1 MDLNIIDK
9 ITLFFNLNFNS
20 FLAIEELLIFI
31 LILSFLII
39 NLKYKNNKV
48 KIFIPFLLLFIV
60 SLAMFLYGSSI
71 LYVLEEIVKGIIYA
85 IYFPNII
92 FYIITVIISFSIM
105 IYTILSNKLTNKEKI
120 VNYLL
125 CGIHLYLFILFITNC
140 LDLNVSLVR
149 PSKIYKHDELYV
161 LVQSCQLVFVVN
173 IIYQSVKMLVRKL
186 KNKSKNDIMDRKWG
200 RYEREIN

>member
-9 ITLFFNLNFNS
+9 ITLFFKLNFNS

-120 VNYLL
+120 INYLL

-149 PSKIYKHDELYV
+149 TSKIYKHDELYV

-186 KNKSKNDIMDRKWG
+186 KNKSKNDIMDRK
-200 RYEREIN
+200 

>member
-9 ITLFFNLNFNS
+9 ITLFFKLNFNS

-105 IYTILSNKLTNKEKI
+105 IYTILSNRLTNKEKI
-120 VNYLL
+120 INYLL

-140 LDLNVSLVR
+140 LDLNVSLIR

-173 IIYQSVKMLVRKL
+173 IIYQSVKRLVRKL
-186 KNKSKNDIMDRKWG
+186 KNKSKNDIMDRK
-200 RYEREIN
+200 

>member
-9 ITLFFNLNFNS
+9 ITLFFKLNFNS

-186 KNKSKNDIMDRKWG
+186 KNKSKNDIMDRK
-200 RYEREIN
+200 

>member
-60 SLAMFLYGSSI
+60 SLAMFLYGNSI

-120 VNYLL
+120 INYLL

-186 KNKSKNDIMDRKWG
+186 KNKSKNDIMDRK
-200 RYEREIN
+200 

>member
-60 SLAMFLYGSSI
+60 SLAMFLYGNSI

-125 CGIHLYLFILFITNC
+125 CAIHLYLFILFITNC

-186 KNKSKNDIMDRKWG
+186 KNKSKNDIMDRK
-200 RYEREIN
+200 

>member
-9 ITLFFNLNFNS
+9 ITLFFKLNFNS

-60 SLAMFLYGSSI
+60 SLAMFLYGNSI

-120 VNYLL
+120 INYLL

-149 PSKIYKHDELYV
+149 PSRIYKHDELYV

-173 IIYQSVKMLVRKL
+173 IIYQSVKRLVRKL

-200 RYEREIN
+200 CYEREIN

>member
-48 KIFIPFLLLFIV
+48 KIFISFLLLFIV

-120 VNYLL
+120 INYLL

-186 KNKSKNDIMDRKWG
+186 KNKSKNDIMDKK
-200 RYEREIN
+200 

>member
-9 ITLFFNLNFNS
+9 IILFFKLNFNS

-48 KIFIPFLLLFIV
+48 KIFIPFLLLFIL

-120 VNYLL
+120 INYLL

-186 KNKSKNDIMDRKWG
+186 KNKSKNDIMDRK
-200 RYEREIN
+200 

>member
-9 ITLFFNLNFNS
+9 IILFFKLNFNS

-120 VNYLL
+120 INYLL

-186 KNKSKNDIMDRKWG
+186 KNKSKNDIMDKK
-200 RYEREIN
+200 

>member
-9 ITLFFNLNFNS
+9 IILFFKLNFNS

-92 FYIITVIISFSIM
+92 FYIITVIISFSII

-120 VNYLL
+120 INYLL

-140 LDLNVSLVR
+140 LDLKVSLVR

-186 KNKSKNDIMDRKWG
+186 KNKSKNDIMDRK
-200 RYEREIN
+200 

>member
-9 ITLFFNLNFNS
+9 ITLFFKLNFNS

-120 VNYLL
+120 INYLL

-161 LVQSCQLVFVVN
+161 LVQSCQLVFAVN
-173 IIYQSVKMLVRKL
+173 IIYQSVKRLVRKL
-186 KNKSKNDIMDRKWG
+186 KNKSKNDIMDRK
-200 RYEREIN
+200 

>member
-9 ITLFFNLNFNS
+9 ITLFFKLNFNS

-105 IYTILSNKLTNKEKI
+105 IYTILSNKLTSKEKI
-120 VNYLL
+120 INYLL

-186 KNKSKNDIMDRKWG
+186 KNKSKNDIMDRK
-200 RYEREIN
+200 

>member
-9 ITLFFNLNFNS
+9 IILFFKLNFNS

-120 VNYLL
+120 INYLL

-149 PSKIYKHDELYV
+149 PSRIYKHDELYV

-186 KNKSKNDIMDRKWG
+186 KNKSKNDIMDRK
-200 RYEREIN
+200 

>member
-120 VNYLL
+120 INYLL

-186 KNKSKNDIMDRKWG
+186 KNKSKNDIMDRK
-200 RYEREIN
+200 

>member
-9 ITLFFNLNFNS
+9 ITLFFKLNFNS

-120 VNYLL
+120 INYLL
-125 CGIHLYLFILFITNC
+125 CGIHLYLFVLFITNC
-140 LDLNVSLVR
+140 LDLKVSLVR

-186 KNKSKNDIMDRKWG
+186 KNKSKNDIMDRK
-200 RYEREIN
+200 

>member
-1 MDLNIIDK
+1 MDLNIIYK

-120 VNYLL
+120 INYLL

-186 KNKSKNDIMDRKWG
+186 KNKSKNDIMDRK
-200 RYEREIN
+200 

>member
-9 ITLFFNLNFNS
+9 ITLFFKLNFNS

-60 SLAMFLYGSSI
+60 SLTMFLYGSSI

-125 CGIHLYLFILFITNC
+125 CAIHLYLFILFITNC

-186 KNKSKNDIMDRKWG
+186 KNKSKNDIMDRK
-200 RYEREIN
+200 

>member
-120 VNYLL
+120 INYLL
-125 CGIHLYLFILFITNC
+125 CGIHLYLVILFITNC

-186 KNKSKNDIMDRKWG
+186 KNKSKNDIMDRK
-200 RYEREIN
+200 

>member
-1 MDLNIIDK
+1 MDLNMIDK
-9 ITLFFNLNFNS
+9 ITLFFKLNFNS

-120 VNYLL
+120 INYLL

-173 IIYQSVKMLVRKL
+173 IIYQSVKRLVRKL
-186 KNKSKNDIMDRKWG
+186 KNKSKNDIMDRK
-200 RYEREIN
+200 

>member
-9 ITLFFNLNFNS
+9 ITLFFKLNFNS

-60 SLAMFLYGSSI
+60 SLAMFLYGNSI

-120 VNYLL
+120 INYLL

-149 PSKIYKHDELYV
+149 PSRIYKHDELYV

-200 RYEREIN
+200 CYEREIN

>member
-71 LYVLEEIVKGIIYA
+71 LYVLEEIIKGIIYA

-120 VNYLL
+120 INYLL

-149 PSKIYKHDELYV
+149 PSRIYKHDELYV

-173 IIYQSVKMLVRKL
+173 IIYQSVKRLVRKL
-186 KNKSKNDIMDRKWG
+186 KNKSKNDIMDRK
-200 RYEREIN
+200 

>member
-9 ITLFFNLNFNS
+9 ITLFFKLNFNS

-149 PSKIYKHDELYV
+149 PSRIYKHDELYV

-186 KNKSKNDIMDRKWG
+186 KNKSKNDIMDRK
-200 RYEREIN
+200 

>member
-105 IYTILSNKLTNKEKI
+105 IYTILSNKITNKEKI
-120 VNYLL
+120 INYLL

-186 KNKSKNDIMDRKWG
+186 KNKSKNDIMDRK
-200 RYEREIN
+200 

>member
-9 ITLFFNLNFNS
+9 ITLFFKLNFNS

-48 KIFIPFLLLFIV
+48 KIFILFLLLFIV

-120 VNYLL
+120 INYLL

-161 LVQSCQLVFVVN
+161 LVQLCQLVFVVN
-173 IIYQSVKMLVRKL
+173 IIYQSVKRLVRKL
-186 KNKSKNDIMDRKWG
+186 KNKSKNDIMDRK
-200 RYEREIN
+200 

>member
-9 ITLFFNLNFNS
+9 ITLFFKLNFNS

-31 LILSFLII
+31 LILSFLLI
-39 NLKYKNNKV
+39 NLKYKSNKV

-60 SLAMFLYGSSI
+60 SLCIFLYSSSI

-92 FYIITVIISFSIM
+92 FYIITVIISFSLM

-120 VNYLL
+120 INYLL
-125 CGIHLYLFILFITNC
+125 CGIHLYLFILFVTNC

-173 IIYQSVKMLVRKL
+173 VIYQGVKQLVRKL
-186 KNKSKNDIMDRKWG
+186 KNKSKDDIIDRK
-200 RYEREIN
+200 

>member
-1 MDLNIIDK
+1 MDLNIVDK
-9 ITLFFNLNFNS
+9 ITLFFKLNFNS

-60 SLAMFLYGSSI
+60 SLCIFLYSSSI

-92 FYIITVIISFSIM
+92 FYIITVIISFSLM
-105 IYTILSNKLTNKEKI
+105 IYTILPNKLTNKEKI
-120 VNYLL
+120 INYLL
-125 CGIHLYLFILFITNC
+125 CGIHLYLFILFVTNC
-140 LDLNVSLVR
+140 LDLSVSLVR

-161 LVQSCQLVFVVN
+161 LVQSCQLVFIVN
-173 IIYQSVKMLVRKL
+173 VIYQGVKQLVRKL
-186 KNKSKNDIMDRKWG
+186 KNKSKNDIIDRK
-200 RYEREIN
+200 

>member
-120 VNYLL
+120 INYLL
-125 CGIHLYLFILFITNC
+125 GGIHLYLFILFITNC

-186 KNKSKNDIMDRKWG
+186 KNKSKNDIMDRK
-200 RYEREIN
+200 

>member
-9 ITLFFNLNFNS
+9 ITLFFKLNFNS

-120 VNYLL
+120 INYLL

-200 RYEREIN
+200 CYEREIN

>member
-9 ITLFFNLNFNS
+9 ITLFFKLNFSS

-31 LILSFLII
+31 IILSFLLI

-60 SLAMFLYGSSI
+60 SLAVFLYGSSI

-92 FYIITVIISFSIM
+92 FYIITVIISFSLM

-120 VNYLL
+120 INYLL

-140 LDLNVSLVR
+140 LELNVSLVR

-161 LVQSCQLVFVVN
+161 LVQSCQLIFVVN
-173 IIYQSVKMLVRKL
+173 VIYQGVKQLVRKL
-186 KNKSKNDIMDRKWG
+186 KNKSKNDIIDRK
-200 RYEREIN
+200 

>member
-9 ITLFFNLNFNS
+9 ITLFFKLNFSS

-31 LILSFLII
+31 IILSFLLI

-48 KIFIPFLLLFIV
+48 KIFIPFFLLFIV
-60 SLAMFLYGSSI
+60 SLAVFLYGSSI

-120 VNYLL
+120 INYLL

-173 IIYQSVKMLVRKL
+173 VIYQSVKQLVRKL
-186 KNKSKNDIMDRKWG
+186 KNKSKNDIMDRK
-200 RYEREIN
+200 

>member
-120 VNYLL
+120 INYLL

-149 PSKIYKHDELYV
+149 PSRIYKHDELYV

-173 IIYQSVKMLVRKL
+173 IIYQSVKRLVRKL
-186 KNKSKNDIMDRKWG
+186 KNKSKNDIMDRK
-200 RYEREIN
+200 

>member
-9 ITLFFNLNFNS
+9 IILFFNLNFNS

-92 FYIITVIISFSIM
+92 FYMITVIISFSIM

-120 VNYLL
+120 INYLL

-186 KNKSKNDIMDRKWG
+186 KNKSKNDIMDRK
-200 RYEREIN
+200 

>member
-60 SLAMFLYGSSI
+60 SLAMSLYGSSI

-120 VNYLL
+120 INYLL

-186 KNKSKNDIMDRKWG
+186 KNKSKNDIMDRK
-200 RYEREIN
+200 

>member
-9 ITLFFNLNFNS
+9 ITLFFKLNFNS

-31 LILSFLII
+31 IILSFLFI

-105 IYTILSNKLTNKEKI
+105 IYTILSNRLTNKEKI
-120 VNYLL
+120 INYLL

-140 LDLNVSLVR
+140 LDLNVSLIR

-173 IIYQSVKMLVRKL
+173 IIYQSVKRLVRKL

-200 RYEREIN
+200 CYEREIN

>member
-31 LILSFLII
+31 IILSFLLI

-186 KNKSKNDIMDRKWG
+186 KNKSKNDIMDRK
-200 RYEREIN
+200 

>member
-48 KIFIPFLLLFIV
+48 KMFIPFLLLFIV

-92 FYIITVIISFSIM
+92 FYIVTVIISFSIM

-120 VNYLL
+120 INYLL

-186 KNKSKNDIMDRKWG
+186 KNKSKNDIMDRK
-200 RYEREIN
+200 